1 MEGAGSTNT
10 NTNVGASDANIS
22 DILYNTSVEQQQQ
35 RFDESINDPKSSTQ
49 QQQLQQEEDVI
60 PTAIVIKNIPFAI
73 KKEQLLDVIAK
84 MDLPLPYAFNY
95 HFDNGVFRGL
105 AFANFTNTEETTQ
118 VLTSLNGKEIGG
130 RKLRVEYKKML
141 PQAERERIERE
152 KREKRGQL
160 EEQHKSLS
168 NLSLQSLGQ
177 KPNHIFPGFVNENAA
192 TGTAAAPAPT
202 TTGGTPLSNNQVIL
216 SAQSTATSFY
226 QQPGVAS
233 STRERP
239 TQVPPPPTP
248 QQQQSQLQQQRH
260 PFVQSTATN
269 LGSAPTGNLE
279 RYYAPLPSSSTLPL
293 PPQQLDFN
301 DPDTLEIYSQ
311 LLLFKDRE
319 KFYYELAYPVG
330 LSATH
335 KRIINVL
342 CSFLG
347 LVEVYDPTFIII
359 RKKVLDRAM
368 LQSHLQQQGQVTMS
382 HPLQPSSTGGSM
394 NRSQSYTS
402 LLQAHAAASVAAAN
416 SGGPPGTNPGATG
429 STTALPSTSATT
441 TPKLQNHAQMS
452 SLSNNGQAANPPPSS
467 AAAAVAAAA
476 AAAAATG
483 TAVPSQGMTS
493 SPSQLLQPIALHH
506 SDSQQQQQQQQ
517 QSTSQ
522 QQQQSFLRQ
531 QAALTPSSRIP
542 SGYSSNHTQL
552 SGVNPLL
559 RNANGISPPSANV
572 QPNTVQHRV
581 PPSFY
586 SQPSSSTLQM
596 TESGPAT
603 GATQSMGPQN
613 TNGSLHSNFST
624 QSFTENPI
632 GPTAAATDFNGPE
645 MAYTSLGTTG
655 LGNGLEEGLSRS
667 LSGLDLQSNSTSNLG
682 SYGTNST
689 RKPIW

>member
-1 MEGAGSTNT
+1 MSEMESTGSIGNTSTTNT
-10 NTNVGASDANIS
+10 AA
-22 DILYNTSVEQQQQ
+22 EQQQKQQQQ
-35 RFDESINDPKSSTQ
+35 RFDTSVKDTKSSTQSTQ
-49 QQQLQQEEDVI
+49 QQQQQQEEDVI

-105 AFANFTNTEETTQ
+105 AFANFTNTEETTK

-168 NLSLQSLGQ
+168 NLSLHSLGQ
-177 KPNHIFPGFVNENAA
+177 KPNNIFPNFINDNAA
-192 TGTAAAPAPT
+192 ASNAAPAAANA
-202 TTGGTPLSNNQVIL
+202 TGGTPLSNNQVLL

-226 QQPGVAS
+226 QQPGVGIP
-233 STRERP
+233 TRERP
-239 TQVPPPPTP
+239 TQIPPPPTP
-248 QQQQSQLQQQRH
+248 QQQQSQQQQQRH
-260 PFVQSTATN
+260 PFMQSNPNN
-269 LGSAPTGNLE
+269 LGGAPTGGLE

-319 KFYYELAYPVG
+319 RFYYELAYPVG

-359 RKKVLDRAM
+359 RKKLLDRAT

-402 LLQAHAAASVAAAN
+402 LLQAHAAASVAAAAN
-416 SGGPPGTNPGATG
+416 NGGADATGPNPGAGG
-429 STTALPSTSATT
+429 STTALPSGSAST
-441 TPKLQNHAQMS
+441 TPKLQSHTQMP
-452 SLSNNGQAANPPPSS
+452 SLSNGAQVPNSS
-467 AAAAVAAAA
+467 SA

-483 TAVPSQGMTS
+483 AAGPTQGVPS
-493 SPSQLLQPIALHH
+493 SPSQLLQPIALHQPE
-506 SDSQQQQQQQQ
+506 SQQ
-517 QSTSQ
+517 QSTPQ

-552 SGVNPLL
+552 NSVNPLL
-559 RNANGISPPSANV
+559 RNSNGISPPSANV
-572 QPNTVQHRV
+572 QPNTAQHRV

-586 SQPSSSTLQM
+586 GQSSALQM
-596 TESGPAT
+596 GEGGPTPAT
-603 GATQSMGPQN
+603 SGAPLMGPQH

-624 QSFTENPI
+624 HSFSENPI
-632 GPTAAATDFNGPE
+632 GVTTGAAAEFNPASNLNGPE
-645 MAYTSLGTTG
+645 MVYTSLGSSG

-667 LSGLDLQSNSTSNLG
+667 LSGLDLQSNSANNLG
-682 SYGTNST
+682 NYGANTA

>member
-1 MEGAGSTNT
+1 METTS
-10 NTNVGASDANIS
+10 
-22 DILYNTSVEQQQQ
+22 SVEQQKQQQQQQQ
-35 RFDESINDPKSSTQ
+35 RFDSNGKDAKSSTPLTQ
-49 QQQLQQEEDVI
+49 QAQPQSQEEDVI

-73 KKEQLLDVIAK
+73 KKEQLLDVIGK

-105 AFANFTNTEETTQ
+105 AFANFTNTEETTK
-118 VLTSLNGKEIGG
+118 VLTSLNSKEIGG

-168 NLSLQSLGQ
+168 NLSLHSLSQ
-177 KPNHIFPGFVNENAA
+177 KPNNIFPNFINENA
-192 TGTAAAPAPT
+192 TTANAAPAARNA
-202 TTGGTPLSNNQVIL
+202 TGGPSLSNPQVLL
-216 SAQSTATSFY
+216 SAQSTAASLY
-226 QQPGVAS
+226 QQPNVGIP
-233 STRERP
+233 TRERSA
-239 TQVPPPPTP
+239 QIPPPST
-248 QQQQSQLQQQRH
+248 QQQQHSQQQQQRH
-260 PFVQSTATN
+260 PFMQSNPNTSVGTSTA
-269 LGSAPTGNLE
+269 GLE

-301 DPDTLEIYSQ
+301 DPDTLEIYTQ

-319 KFYYELAYPVG
+319 RFYYELAYPVG

-359 RKKVLDRAM
+359 RKKLLDRAT

-402 LLQAHAAASVAAAN
+402 LLQTHAAASVAAAAN
-416 SGGPPGTNPGATG
+416 NNGAEATGPTPGAAG
-429 STTALPSTSATT
+429 STTALPSGSAST
-441 TPKLQNHAQMS
+441 TPKLQSHTQMP
-452 SLSNNGQAANPPPSS
+452 SLSSSGPVPNPSS
-467 AAAAVAAAA
+467 AAAAAAGAGAAGPTQGVA
-476 AAAAATG
+476 
-483 TAVPSQGMTS
+483 S
-493 SPSQLLQPIALHH
+493 SPSQLLQPLALHH
-506 SDSQQQQQQQQ
+506 PDSQQQ
-517 QSTSQ
+517 STPQ

-552 SGVNPLL
+552 NTVNPLL
-559 RNANGISPPSANV
+559 RSSNGISPPSANI
-572 QPNTVQHRV
+572 QPNTSQHRV
-581 PPSFY
+581 PQSFY
-586 SQPSSSTLQM
+586 GQPSGLQI
-596 TESGPAT
+596 GDAAAG
-603 GATQSMGPQN
+603 GAQLMGPQH
-613 TNGSLHSNFST
+613 TSGSLHSNFSSH
-624 QSFTENPI
+624 SFSENPM
-632 GPTAAATDFNGPE
+632 GATTGAPTDFNPTSNLNGPE
-645 MAYTSLGTTG
+645 MVYTSLGSSG

-667 LSGLDLQSNSTSNLG
+667 LSGLDLQSNNPNNLG
-682 SYGTNST
+682 AYGSNTA

>member
-1 MEGAGSTNT
+1 MSEMENT
-10 NTNVGASDANIS
+10 GIS
-22 DILYNTSVEQQQQ
+22 HAERLGENNN
-35 RFDESINDPKSSTQ
+35 ESRSLENLTP
-49 QQQLQQEEDVI
+49 QEDDVI

-73 KKEQLLDVIAK
+73 KKEQLLDVVAK

-168 NLSLQSLGQ
+168 NLSLHSLSKTPLMGGAGGGTAAN
-177 KPNHIFPGFVNENAA
+177 NHIFPGFINEN
-192 TGTAAAPAPT
+192 G
-202 TTGGTPLSNNQVIL
+202 TGGATPLSNNQVLL

-226 QQPGVAS
+226 QQSNPLVAHPQDG
-233 STRERP
+233 RQRQGQP
-239 TQVPPPPTP
+239 VA
-248 QQQQSQLQQQRH
+248 QQQQTQQQQQRH
-260 PFVQSTATN
+260 PFLQQQTN
-269 LGSAPTGNLE
+269 GGPVTGGVNSNIGTNMSGPIGAGIGVPGSVGGNQLTGGLE

-319 KFYYELAYPVG
+319 RFYYELAYPVG
-330 LSATH
+330 LSASH

-347 LVEVYDPTFIII
+347 LVEIYDPTFIII
-359 RKKVLDRAM
+359 RKKVLDKAT

-402 LLQAHAAASVAAAN
+402 LLQAHAAASVAAAAN
-416 SGGPPGTNPGATG
+416 GAPQPPSGG
-429 STTALPSTSATT
+429 SATT
-441 TPKLQNHAQMS
+441 TPKMQTHAQMS
-452 SLSNNGQAANPPPSS
+452 SQQQQQQQQQQVLPTQAS
-467 AAAAVAAAA
+467 AAS
-476 AAAAATG
+476 T
-483 TAVPSQGMTS
+483 QGGIPS

-506 SDSQQQQQQQQ
+506 SEPQQQ
-517 QSTSQ
+517 TPQ

-542 SGYSSNHTQL
+542 SGYSSIHAQVNN
-552 SGVNPLL
+552 VNPLL
-559 RNANGISPPSANV
+559 RNVNGISPPSATV
-572 QPNTVQHRV
+572 PPNTAQHRV
-581 PPSFY
+581 PQPFY
-586 SQPSSSTLQM
+586 GNPAASNAPTAEASQPMVAQH
-596 TESGPAT
+596 
-603 GATQSMGPQN
+603 
-613 TNGSLHSNFST
+613 TNGSLHSNFSS
-624 QSFTENPI
+624 QSFCENL
-632 GPTAAATDFNGPE
+632 AAAADMNGALGAE
-645 MAYTSLGTTG
+645 MVYTSLGTSG

-667 LSGLDLQSNSTSNLG
+667 LSGLDLQANTPNLG
-682 SYGTNST
+682 NYGTNT
-689 RKPIW
+689 ARKPIW

>member
-1 MEGAGSTNT
+1 MSEMENT
-10 NTNVGASDANIS
+10 TIS
-22 DILYNTSVEQQQQ
+22 QADRVDDSNNGGRSLENLT
-35 RFDESINDPKSSTQ
+35 P
-49 QQQLQQEEDVI
+49 QEDDVI

-73 KKEQLLDVIAK
+73 KKEQLLDVVAK

-105 AFANFTNTEETTQ
+105 AFANFTNTEETTE

-168 NLSLQSLGQ
+168 NLSLHSLSKTPLMG
-177 KPNHIFPGFVNENAA
+177 PSGGGNSNNHMFPGFVNESGAA
-192 TGTAAAPAPT
+192 
-202 TTGGTPLSNNQVIL
+202 GGTPMAGNPALL

-226 QQPGVAS
+226 QQSNPLVAHS
-233 STRERP
+233 QDSRQRT
-239 TQVPPPPTP
+239 TQPAP
-248 QQQQSQLQQQRH
+248 QSQQTQQQQQRH
-260 PFVQSTATN
+260 PFMQQQSNGGAAN
-269 LGSAPTGNLE
+269 GGISGAVNGVLGGGIPVPSGVAGGGNSQTPNSLE

-319 KFYYELAYPVG
+319 RFYYELAYPVG

-359 RKKVLDRAM
+359 RRKVLDRAT

-402 LLQAHAAASVAAAN
+402 LLQAHAAASVAAAAN
-416 SGGPPGTNPGATG
+416 GPPPPSSGA
-429 STTALPSTSATT
+429 SATT
-441 TPKLQNHAQMS
+441 TPKLQTHAQMS
-452 SLSNNGQAANPPPSS
+452 SQQQQVLPTQAS
-467 AAAAVAAAA
+467 AAS
-476 AAAAATG
+476 T
-483 TAVPSQGMTS
+483 QGGIPS

-506 SDSQQQQQQQQ
+506 SEPQQQ
-517 QSTSQ
+517 TPQ

-542 SGYSSNHTQL
+542 SGYSSIHAQVNN
-552 SGVNPLL
+552 VNPLL
-559 RNANGISPPSANV
+559 RNSNGISPPSATV
-572 QPNTVQHRV
+572 PPNTAQHRV

-586 SQPSSSTLQM
+586 GNQGGSAMPIGEGNQPM
-596 TESGPAT
+596 A
-603 GATQSMGPQN
+603 PQH
-613 TNGSLHSNFST
+613 TNGSLHSNFSS
-624 QSFTENPI
+624 QSFCENP
-632 GPTAAATDFNGPE
+632 AAAAADMGTTLNGAE
-645 MAYTSLGTTG
+645 MVYTSLGTTG

-667 LSGLDLQSNSTSNLG
+667 LSGLDLQANTPNLG
-682 SYGTNST
+682 NYGTNT
-689 RKPIW
+689 ARKPIW

>member
-1 MEGAGSTNT
+1 MESAGSIGNT
-10 NTNVGASDANIS
+10 NTN
-22 DILYNTSVEQQQQ
+22 NTVAEQQQKQHQHQHQQ
-35 RFDESINDPKSSTQ
+35 RFDIGVKDNKSSTQ
-49 QQQLQQEEDVI
+49 STQQQQEEDVI

-84 MDLPLPYAFNY
+84 MELPLPYAFNY

-105 AFANFTNTEETTQ
+105 AFANFTNTEETTK

-168 NLSLQSLGQ
+168 NLSLHSLGQ
-177 KPNHIFPGFVNENAA
+177 KPNSIFPNFINDNA
-192 TGTAAAPAPT
+192 GTASAAPATANT
-202 TTGGTPLSNNQVIL
+202 TEGTPLSNNQVLL

-226 QQPGVAS
+226 QQPGVGIP
-233 STRERP
+233 TRERP
-239 TQVPPPPTP
+239 TQIPPPPTP
-248 QQQQSQLQQQRH
+248 QQQQSQQQQQRH
-260 PFVQSTATN
+260 PFMQTN
-269 LGSAPTGNLE
+269 ASNVGGASAGGLE

-319 KFYYELAYPVG
+319 RFYYELAYPVG
-330 LSATH
+330 LSAGH

-359 RKKVLDRAM
+359 RKKLLDRAT

-402 LLQAHAAASVAAAN
+402 LLQAHAAASVAAATN
-416 SGGPPGTNPGATG
+416 NGGADTAAPTPGTIS
-429 STTALPSTSATT
+429 STTALPSGSANT
-441 TPKLQNHAQMS
+441 TPKPQCQPQTP
-452 SLSNNGQAANPPPSS
+452 SLSSGSQVPNSS
-467 AAAAVAAAA
+467 AAA
-476 AAAAATG
+476 AAAAATAAAATG
-483 TAVPSQGMTS
+483 AAGPTQGVSS
-493 SPSQLLQPIALHH
+493 SPSQLLQPIALHN
-506 SDSQQQQQQQQ
+506 SDSQQQ
-517 QSTSQ
+517 TTPQ

-552 SGVNPLL
+552 STVNPLL
-559 RNANGISPPSANV
+559 RNSNGISPPPANV
-572 QPNTVQHRV
+572 QPNTSQHRV

-586 SQPSSSTLQM
+586 GQSSTVQVGENGPTM
-596 TESGPAT
+596 APSG
-603 GATQSMGPQN
+603 TQSMGPQH

-624 QSFTENPI
+624 HSFSENPF
-632 GPTAAATDFNGPE
+632 GATTGAATDFNPTSTLNGPE
-645 MAYTSLGTTG
+645 MVYTSLGSTS

-667 LSGLDLQSNSTSNLG
+667 LSGLDLQSN
-682 SYGTNST
+682 GTNNIGNYGANT
-689 RKPIW
+689 ARKPIW